1 MDTNKKIKKD
11 YLFSLCGWYLLSQ
24 NKLAGPSLNCI
35 CCLRQVP
42 FSILIM
48 IPLIDQSF
56 HKTQKFQ
63 FNPLNFHKNTCYFSP
78 FFKDIAG
85 NNKCDAVDIFKILV
99 LKNS

>member
-1 MDTNKKIKKD
+1 
-11 YLFSLCGWYLLSQ
+11 
-24 NKLAGPSLNCI
+24 
-35 CCLRQVP
+35 
-42 FSILIM
+42 M